1 MFKRALF
8 NPVGELIY
16 LTLFFGAVTFAF
28 FWLTIK
34 WQLLPTSLLQP
45 YLTQES
51 TGLFDALGGWAL
63 GFAGAL
69 VAIRIAGVAK
79 KIQENDSIRE
89 HVNLWEKH
97 VDRISELNSKLT
109 RSITDTKR
117 ACAAVLLYTKEV
129 SRVNNTLTLNNAF
142 TSIIKQTKKPEDI
155 ADQLQKTLEEKLEI
169 LIETIEEAFKDS
181 VYRSVLG
188 LISKTNPCSD
198 KSRIRDEDFASR
210 YFQDQATREDLINIV
225 SKDTEFFNIL
235 EIISSL
241 GAKNFGIGLMEL
253 RAMPLFEHFYKDL
266 MRITSFQKEDSKQDN
281 NHLEI
286 ADAAWILLG
295 LLLSR
300 NKPDNSYISQNDGFV
315 ILALILGSLPTEE
328 VIKTYLDTK
337 KPEVFDDYS
346 AEGRAFMQREISE
359 LAKRLFYV
367 KAEELSE
374 ISSLIEKCNNN
385 LSYLDVMTKSTGV
398 SSEQNKA
405 KLIDENSDLKGTAST
420 LDSFEQSKDKRIP
433 TNTKSS
439 SADSKSNDSKDS
451 NSSEKQ

>member
-16 LTLFFGAVTFAF
+16 LTLFFGTVTFTL

-34 WQLLPTSLLQP
+34 WQLLPISLLQP
-45 YLTQES
+45 YLTQEN

-89 HVNLWEKH
+89 HINLLEKH
-97 VDRISELNSKLT
+97 VERVSELNSKLT

-117 ACAAVLLYTKEV
+117 ACAAVLLYTKEM
-129 SRVNNTLTLNNAF
+129 SRVNNTWTLNNAF
-142 TSIIKQTKKPEDI
+142 TPIIKQTKKPEDI
-155 ADQLQKTLEEKLEI
+155 AERLQETLEQKLEI

-181 VYRSVLG
+181 VYRSVLE
-188 LISKTNPCSD
+188 LISPTNKASD
-198 KSRIRDEDFASR
+198 KSKNLDENFASE
-210 YFQDQATREDLINIV
+210 YFQDQAKRKDLINIV
-225 SKDTEFFNIL
+225 SDDTKFFNIL
-235 EIISSL
+235 AIISSL
-241 GAKNFGIGLMEL
+241 GTKNFGIGLMEL

-266 MRITSFQKEDSKQDN
+266 MRITSFQKKAGKQDN
-281 NHLEI
+281 NHIEI

-300 NKPDNSYISQNDGFV
+300 SKPDDSYISQNDGFV

-328 VIKTYLDTK
+328 VIKKYLNTK
-337 KPEVFDDYS
+337 KSEVFNDYS
-346 AEGRAFMQREISE
+346 SEGRAFMVREIDE

-367 KAEELSE
+367 KAGELKE
-374 ISSLIEKCNNN
+374 ITDLIEKCNNN

-405 KLIDENSDLKGTAST
+405 ELINKQSDLKGETEST
-420 LDSFEQSKDKRIP
+420 RPSK
-433 TNTKSS
+433 
-439 SADSKSNDSKDS
+439 NDSTPA
-451 NSSEKQ
+451 NEKSPQVGNKEANQKKNN

>member
-16 LTLFFGAVTFAF
+16 LTLFFGAVTFTF

-89 HVNLWEKH
+89 HVNLWKKD

-109 RSITDTKR
+109 RSITNTKR
-117 ACAAVLLYTKEV
+117 ACAAVLLHTKEV

-142 TSIIKQTKKPEDI
+142 TSIIKQTKKTEDI
-155 ADQLQKTLEEKLEI
+155 AEQLQKTLEEKLEI
-169 LIETIEEAFKDS
+169 LIETIEEAFADS

-188 LISKTNPCSD
+188 PPDNAEALD
-198 KSRIRDEDFASR
+198 KAFASR
-210 YFQDQATREDLINIV
+210 YFQDQATQKDLFNIV
-225 SKDTEFFNIL
+225 SNDEVFFNIL
-235 EIISSL
+235 AIISSL

-266 MRITSFQKEDSKQDN
+266 MRITSFQKKDSKQDN

-300 NKPDNSYISQNDGFV
+300 SKPDNSYISQNEGFV
-315 ILALILGSLPTEE
+315 ILALILGSLPTEG
-328 VIKTYLDTK
+328 VIKKYLDKK

-346 AEGRAFMQREISE
+346 AEGRAFMEREIGE

-367 KAEELSE
+367 KGKELTD
-374 ISSLIEKCNNN
+374 ITDLINKCNNN

-405 KLIDENSDLKGTAST
+405 KLIDKNSDLKGTAST
-420 LDSFEQSKDKRIP
+420 SNSTEQSKNKIIP
-433 TNTKSS
+433 TNTNSS
-439 SADSKSNDSKDS
+439 SPDTKSTNSKNS